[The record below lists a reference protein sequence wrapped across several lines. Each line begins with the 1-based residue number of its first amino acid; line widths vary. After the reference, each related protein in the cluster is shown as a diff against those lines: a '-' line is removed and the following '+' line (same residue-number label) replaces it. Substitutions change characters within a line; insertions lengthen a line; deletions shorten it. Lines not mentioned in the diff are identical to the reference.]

1 MDVTPLI
8 RSDLNIIQRYNAE
21 GFRVSG
27 QNYEG
32 GVLVTADAVAPW
44 SFNGDPM
51 RITLA
56 DLEPLFSLAGS
67 VDVVL
72 LGMGKVAPFLL
83 PDLRRALKEKGL
95 SVDVMDTGAA
105 CRTYNVLIA
114 EGRLVAAAL
123 LPVS

>member
-8 RSDLNIIQRYNAE
+8 RSDLNIIQRYGAD

-27 QNYEG
+27 QNYTG
-32 GVLVTADAVAPW
+32 GVLVTADAVTPW
-44 SFNGDPM
+44 SFSGNPM
-51 RITLA
+51 QITLI
-56 DLEPLFSLAGS
+56 DLEPLFSMVGS

-83 PDLRRALKEKGL
+83 PDVRRALKEKGL
-95 SVDVMDTGAA
+95 AIDVMDTGAA

-114 EGRLVAAAL
+114 EGRRVAAAL
-123 LPVS
+123 LPT

>member
-8 RSDLNIIQRYNAE
+8 RSDLNIIQRYNAQ
-21 GFRVSG
+21 GFRISG
-27 QNYEG
+27 KEYGG
-32 GVLVTADAVAPW
+32 GVIVSADQVQPW
-44 SFNGDPM
+44 AFTGDASSL
-51 RITLA
+51 TLS
-56 DLEPLFSLAGS
+56 DFESLFPLAGT
-67 VDVVL
+67 VDVL
-72 LGMGKVAPFLL
+72 LVGTGKTSSFLL

-123 LPVS
+123 LPV